1 MIQTL
6 FGSVEQEPSLLERL
20 KTGVAKTRAGLVS
33 RLEDTLAG
41 RKEIDADLIRSFLG
55 SPALTSPEPLDLA
68 AVEKRHIARILKL
81 TAGNK
86 TEAARVLGLD
96 RKTLQRKGF

>member
-1 MIQTL
+1 MEGAQRAPFGETL
-6 FGSVEQEPSLLERL
+6 ATLRTKADLSQQQLADQLG
-20 KTGVAKTRAGLVS
+20 KTRRAVAAWEAGEYLPKAKGDVLS
-33 RLEDTLAG
+33 
-41 RKEIDADLIRSFLG
+41 
-55 SPALTSPEPLDLA
+55 
-68 AVEKRHIARILKL
+68 IARILKL